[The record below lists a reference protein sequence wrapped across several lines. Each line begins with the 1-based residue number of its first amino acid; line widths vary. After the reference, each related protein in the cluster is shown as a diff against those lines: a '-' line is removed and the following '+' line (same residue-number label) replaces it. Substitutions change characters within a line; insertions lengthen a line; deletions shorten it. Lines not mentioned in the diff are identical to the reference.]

1 MVGLRKSV
9 CYTWMDCSWDA
20 DNASKFKKSSQNKQ
34 FLQRCFWCSSWCLS
48 RVSIVFWSIVSR
60 IPHLPHKGSFV
71 RRWSNYT
78 SQYYGSTT
86 PQTGVMVKLNGNQ
99 KTSSELGKTEIM
111 TSGKHLHSLE
121 NSVKHPCGVYL
132 YIFVCRKG
140 VRSNSISCIRC

>member
-1 MVGLRKSV
+1 MVGFRKSV
-9 CYTWMDCSWDA
+9 CYTWMDCSCGA

-60 IPHLPHKGSFV
+60 IPHLPHKESFV
-71 RRWSNYT
+71 RQWSSYT